1 MAILTKCRS
10 GPTETGVTYVT
21 GEVAGKRPLITDD
34 IISTSAAIRCGLENL
49 AHPAILERI
58 FYRFN
63 SLASRHEGYSTL
75 GGSLRLV
82 VDIRRVH
89 THQLVSAV
97 M

>member
-34 IISTSAAIRCGLENL
+34 VISTSAAIRRGLENL

-58 FYRFN
+58 FLPIQFPCLEARGLQYSRWLP
-63 SLASRHEGYSTL
+63 SLA
-75 GGSLRLV
+75 V
-82 VDIRRVH
+82 AIRQVH
-89 THQLVSAV
+89 MHQLVSAV